1 MMTLNSAIAVASDNP
16 AATEA
21 ADTLA
26 RELGLPRCALPCTD
40 YPYVLMYNADH
51 HPVRLELRATHQDA
65 PGPVYVDFV
74 AGALGFRARHGSRN
88 KEPLARAVGLK
99 GAAVPTVL
107 DATAGL
113 GRDAFVLAALGCQV
127 SLVERSPI
135 IAALLRDGIVRALAD
150 RDTQAIAQRMQPRVG
165 DAVAIMEHIAERD
178 RPDVIYLDPMYP
190 HRSKSALVKKEM
202 RLLRALVGEDLDAPR
217 VLETALHV
225 ACKRVV
231 VKRPRLAASLP
242 GIAPSHTLLG
252 NTTRFD
258 IYLRAHAAAA
268 DKIEAR

>member
-1 MMTLNSAIAVASDNP
+1 MTTPNNAVAV
-16 AATEA
+16 A
-21 ADTLA
+21 ADADALNNAADSLA
-26 RELGLPRCALPCTD
+26 RELGLPRCALPCAD
-40 YPYVLMYNADH
+40 YPYVLTFSAASD
-51 HPVRLELRATHQDA
+51 PARLELRATHKDA

-74 AGALGFRARHGSRN
+74 TGALGFRTRHGSRN

-135 IAALLRDGIVRALAD
+135 IAALLRDGIARALAD

-165 DAVAIMEHIAERD
+165 DAASIIDHLSEHD
-178 RPDVIYLDPMYP
+178 SPDVIYLDPMYP

-217 VLETALHV
+217 LLETALRR
-225 ACKRVV
+225 ARKRVV

-242 GIAPSHTLLG
+242 GLAPSHTLLG
-252 NTTRFD
+252 STTRFD
-258 IYLRAHAAAA
+258 IYLRPHNAAA
-268 DKIEAR
+268 DKIETR